1 MTTISENFVLS
12 RKPKSL
18 EEVKGLFDGDERI
31 KGKIL
36 SYTVKK
42 SDEKDEKD
50 EYAKM
55 AESFADSYCVTVI
68 VE

>member
-1 MTTISENFVLS
+1 MTTISENFILS

-36 SYTVKK
+36 SYSVKK
-42 SDEKDEKD
+42 SVEKD
-50 EYAKM
+50 EYAKT